1 MATTDEIESNEDV
14 ITSLLDNDVIFIV
27 MLYDYDPDV
36 KLIQVGQDAMR
47 ALPDLAIT
55 AIEINKYLMNKRGLV
70 LNKMEKLN
78 NE

>member
-1 MATTDEIESNEDV
+1 M
-14 ITSLLDNDVIFIV
+14 LDNDVIFIV

-78 NE
+78 NEKSIAARKKSIC